1 MQLFIIAALLG
12 FIFFVIQA
20 IQKKQPST
28 GAPKTETIEELPNAD
43 TPLPIAG
50 AYQKKWLLT
59 YNEKDAFKKIKAVT
73 DEIGCYTFSKV
84 RLLDLLEPV
93 KGNTKY
99 KTYFY
104 KVQAKHVDFVI
115 LDDKL
120 VARCVVELDDA
131 SHDAEERKKR
141 DVFVDEVLQSVGYRI
156 IHTRAITE
164 EVQQQIREIMK
175 T

>member
-73 DEIGCYTFSKV
+73 DEISCYTFSKV

-93 KGNTKY
+93 K
-99 KTYFY
+99 
-104 KVQAKHVDFVI
+104 H
-115 LDDKL
+115 
-120 VARCVVELDDA
+120 RC
-131 SHDAEERKKR
+131 
-141 DVFVDEVLQSVGYRI
+141 
-156 IHTRAITE
+156 TRGTNKI
-164 EVQQQIREIMK
+164 K
-175 T
+175 

>member
-12 FIFFVIQA
+12 FIFFVLQA

-28 GAPKTETIEELPNAD
+28 GAPKTETIEELPNAN

-73 DEIGCYTFSKV
+73 DEISCYTFSKV

-115 LDDKL
+115 LDEKL
-120 VARCVVELDDA
+120 VARCVVELMMPA
-131 SHDAEERKKR
+131 MTPKIGRNATS
-141 DVFVDEVLQSVGYRI
+141 LL
-156 IHTRAITE
+156 TRYCRVSATGSF
-164 EVQQQIREIMK
+164 
-175 T
+175 THAP

>member
-1 MQLFIIAALLG
+1 MQIFMIAALLG
-12 FIFFVIQA
+12 FAFFIIQA
-20 IQKKQPST
+20 IQKKQPTNHAS
-28 GAPKTETIEELPNAD
+28 GTEPIENPPDAD
-43 TPLPIAG
+43 TPLPIVG

-73 DEIGCYTFSKV
+73 DEISCYTFSKV

-115 LDDKL
+115 LDEKL
-120 VARCVVELDDA
+120 VARCVVELDDT
-131 SHDAEERKKR
+131 SHDVEDRKKR
-141 DVFVDEVLQSVGYRI
+141 DAFVDEVLQSVGYQI
-156 IHTRAITE
+156 IHTRAVTE
-164 EVQQQIREIMK
+164 EVQRQIREIMK

>member
-59 YNEKDAFKKIKAVT
+59 YNEKDAFKRPVRP
-73 DEIGCYTFSKV
+73 FSMS
-84 RLLDLLEPV
+84 RPCSLLFRVPSPRVMFLL
-93 KGNTKY
+93 
-99 KTYFY
+99 
-104 KVQAKHVDFVI
+104 
-115 LDDKL
+115 
-120 VARCVVELDDA
+120 
-131 SHDAEERKKR
+131 
-141 DVFVDEVLQSVGYRI
+141 
-156 IHTRAITE
+156 
-164 EVQQQIREIMK
+164 
-175 T
+175 

>member
-1 MQLFIIAALLG
+1 MKLFIIAALLG
-12 FIFFVIQA
+12 FAYFVIQA
-20 IQKKQPST
+20 IQKKNQS
-28 GAPKTETIEELPNAD
+28 PKDD
-43 TPLPIAG
+43 TDESPAQLDSPLPVAG

-93 KGNTKY
+93 KGNPKY

-115 LDDKL
+115 LDEKL
-120 VARCVVELDDA
+120 VARCV
-131 SHDAEERKKR
+131 
-141 DVFVDEVLQSVGYRI
+141 I
-156 IHTRAITE
+156 
-164 EVQQQIREIMK
+164 
-175 T
+175 